1 MRKKDKKTVE
11 PYKTERR
18 RRYTRGTA
26 DPSPAQDDVKTL
38 ELLVNKGSLS
48 SSSARLTPT
57 GLALPLLF
65 LDDEEDALLPLSFAT
80 IL

>member
-26 DPSPAQDDVKTL
+26 DPSPAQDDVKT
-38 ELLVNKGSLS
+38 
-48 SSSARLTPT
+48 PT